1 MIQMKNTWKILVALM
16 LINSASFA
24 QKLPADSIF
33 NNFYQA
39 TGGKALWDGVK
50 SYSMKRSY
58 SAAAATPYDA
68 SVTVS
73 LPEQSMYK
81 SKTIMKRSFVYT
93 VKGDQGWIKVPLGQR
108 MDVKDLSQAEQQ
120 SMRLEMYEMLAPFI
134 DYKNRGLIAT
144 TVGTET
150 LNGVQVN
157 QVELQGKGVKYNLYF
172 DAKTGLLVRQRETSG
187 GVETTTDMSDY
198 TKSAYGISFPS
209 KLVEINTA
217 DKKPVTIKSALT
229 VNQPVN
235 ADLFKR

>member
-1 MIQMKNTWKILVALM
+1 MKNTLKVLVALL
-16 LINSASFA
+16 LINTASFA

-33 NNFYQA
+33 NNFYKA
-39 TGGKALWDGVK
+39 TGGKALWEGVK
-50 SYSMKRSY
+50 SYSIKRSY
-58 SAAAATPYDA
+58 TAPSAAPYDA
-68 SVTVS
+68 NVTVS
-73 LPEQSMYK
+73 LPDQSIYK

-93 VKGDQGWIKVPLGQR
+93 VQGNHGWIKVPIGQK

-120 SMRLEMYEMLAPFI
+120 NMRFEMYDLLVPFI

-157 QVELQGKGVKYNLYF
+157 QVELQGKGIKYNLYF
-172 DAKTGLLVRQRETSG
+172 DAKTGLLVRQRETQA
-187 GVETTTDMSDY
+187 GVETTTDLADY

-209 KLVEINTA
+209 KLVEVNSV

-229 VNQPVN
+229 VNQPVS
-235 ADLFKR
+235 AELFRR